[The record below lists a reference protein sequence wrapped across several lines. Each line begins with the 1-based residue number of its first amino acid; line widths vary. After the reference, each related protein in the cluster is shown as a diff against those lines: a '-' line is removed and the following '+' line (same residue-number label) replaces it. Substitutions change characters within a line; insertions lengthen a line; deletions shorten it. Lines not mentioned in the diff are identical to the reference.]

1 MEKLEAE
8 KLSAER
14 ERQKIEK
21 EERENLR
28 KQQQAEDNL
37 PPEPAV
43 GTAGVRYNNQKW
55 NFTFLRAASFDSASP
70 MDESCHEDSW
80 KVIDLLCYSSLLVL
94 RASMRYFVKND
105 VR

>member
-1 MEKLEAE
+1 MKKLEAE

-43 GTAGVRYNNQKW
+43 GTAGVNTNNLK
-55 NFTFLRAASFDSASP
+55 
-70 MDESCHEDSW
+70 
-80 KVIDLLCYSSLLVL
+80 
-94 RASMRYFVKND
+94 
-105 VR
+105 

>member
-43 GTAGVRYNNQKW
+43 GTAGVSTDRTETILKC
-55 NFTFLRAASFDSASP
+55 S
-70 MDESCHEDSW
+70 
-80 KVIDLLCYSSLLVL
+80 
-94 RASMRYFVKND
+94 
-105 VR
+105 

>member
-43 GTAGVRYNNQKW
+43 GTAGVSTDRTEIILKCS
-55 NFTFLRAASFDSASP
+55 LELPASIPPSR
-70 MDESCHEDSW
+70 W
-80 KVIDLLCYSSLLVL
+80 TSL
-94 RASMRYFVKND
+94 VKKIHGK
-105 VR
+105 

>member
-37 PPEPAV
+37 PQEPAV
-43 GTAGVRYNNQKW
+43 GTTGVR
-55 NFTFLRAASFDSASP
+55 
-70 MDESCHEDSW
+70 
-80 KVIDLLCYSSLLVL
+80 
-94 RASMRYFVKND
+94 
-105 VR
+105 

>member
-8 KLSAER
+8 KLTAER
-14 ERQKIEK
+14 ERQKVEK

-43 GTAGVRYNNQKW
+43 GTAGVSNNDPKKIL
-55 NFTFLRAASFDSASP
+55 N
-70 MDESCHEDSW
+70 
-80 KVIDLLCYSSLLVL
+80 CY
-94 RASMRYFVKND
+94 
-105 VR
+105 

>member
-43 GTAGVRYNNQKW
+43 GTAGVRYKNQKW
-55 NFTFLRAASFDSASP
+55 HEIVFKSCQLRFRLPDGRVLSRRFMESDRLAVLFLFIGAEGF
-70 MDESCHEDSW
+70 HE
-80 KVIDLLCYSSLLVL
+80 VVC
-94 RASMRYFVKND
+94 
-105 VR
+105 